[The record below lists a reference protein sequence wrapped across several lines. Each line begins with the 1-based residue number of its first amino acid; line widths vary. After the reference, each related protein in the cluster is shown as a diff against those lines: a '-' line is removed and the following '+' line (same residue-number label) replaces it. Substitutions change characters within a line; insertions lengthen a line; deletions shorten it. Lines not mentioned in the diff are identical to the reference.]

1 MNTKS
6 GGPLNAPLFSKEI
19 FDLNLLTTA
28 WSIFQNNTVF
38 CCFIILAIVRY
49 NSNYTPNKPK
59 LFLSFFLLVPS
70 AIWEFCTFF
79 RKVRYSF
86 NRRSCYNY
94 HHSYHCPATTTTT
107 ATSTRGSGTQQFF
120 KWAWDYHWPQWF
132 CPKTGGQMCWC
143 KRRIGKNGSKWDLY
157 EDQTSS
163 TQSQKER
170 NACSTGYDKSRIERK
185 RSCGM

>member
-1 MNTKS
+1 MQT
-6 GGPLNAPLFSKEI
+6 LA
-19 FDLNLLTTA
+19 LL
-28 WSIFQNNTVF
+28 INQNY
-38 CCFIILAIVRY
+38 I
-49 NSNYTPNKPK
+49 
-59 LFLSFFLLVPS
+59 FFLLDPS
-70 AIWEFCTFF
+70 VKWEFYTFF

-143 KRRIGKNGSKWDLY
+143 KGRIGTNGSKWDLY

-185 RSCGM
+185 RSCGMSTNLHAFLLSIICCVFLGTDHVQMTEVNWRLNSKRSYNF